1 MMNFEI
7 KNENGVLTGILN
19 GRLDSAIANQ
29 LEKDMQPTV
38 LNSRYAMDSADKD
51 IVLDCTG
58 LEYIS
63 SSGLRLFLALRKEV
77 AKKGG
82 TLALS
87 HINDDI
93 RSVFT
98 ITGFFNLFEFR

>member
-29 LEKDMQPTV
+29 LEKDMQP
-38 LNSRYAMDSADKD
+38 LMDSADKD

-58 LEYIS
+58 LEYTAAPVAAVPC
-63 SSGLRLFLALRKEV
+63 LAQGGGKE
-77 AKKGG
+77 GG
-82 TLALS
+82 HL
-87 HINDDI
+87 
-93 RSVFT
+93 
-98 ITGFFNLFEFR
+98 GP

>member
-29 LEKDMQPTV
+29 LEKDMQP
-38 LNSRYAMDSADKD
+38 LMDSADKD

-77 AKKGG
+77 AKKGD

>member
-7 KNENGVLTGILN
+7 KNENGVLTGVLN

-29 LEKDMQPTV
+29 LEKDMQP
-38 LNSRYAMDSADKD
+38 LMDSADKD

-63 SSGLRLFLALRKEV
+63 SSGLRLFQGGGKE
-77 AKKGG
+77 GG
-82 TLALS
+82 HL
-87 HINDDI
+87 
-93 RSVFT
+93 
-98 ITGFFNLFEFR
+98 GP

>member
-29 LEKDMQPTV
+29 LEKDMQP
-38 LNSRYAMDSADKD
+38 LMDSADKD

-77 AKKGG
+77 GKKGG

-98 ITGFFNLFEFR
+98 ITGFINLFEFR

>member
-7 KNENGVLTGILN
+7 KNENGVLTGVLN

-29 LEKDMQPTV
+29 LEKDMQP
-38 LNSRYAMDSADKD
+38 LMDSADKD

-82 TLALS
+82 PLATS
-87 HINDDI
+87 TMT
-93 RSVFT
+93 SGPYSPSPVSSTSSSFV
-98 ITGFFNLFEFR
+98 EA

>member
-1 MMNFEI
+1 MMKFEI
-7 KNENGVLTGILN
+7 KNENGVLSGVFN
-19 GRLDSAIANQ
+19 GRLDSAVADQ
-29 LEKDMQPTV
+29 LEKEMQP
-38 LNSRYAMDSADKD
+38 LIDSADKN

-58 LEYIS
+58 LEYIC
-63 SSGLRLFLALRKEV
+63 SSGLRLFLTLRKEV

-82 TLALS
+82 TLTLS

-98 ITGFFNLFEFR
+98 ITGFFKLFEFKV

>member
-29 LEKDMQPTV
+29 LEKDMQP
-38 LNSRYAMDSADKD
+38 LMDSADKD

-87 HINDDI
+87 HITMT
-93 RSVFT
+93 SGPYSPSPVSSTSSSFV
-98 ITGFFNLFEFR
+98 EA

>member
-7 KNENGVLTGILN
+7 KNENGVLTGVLN

-29 LEKDMQPTV
+29 LEKDMQP
-38 LNSRYAMDSADKD
+38 LMDSADKD

-63 SSGLRLFLALRKEV
+63 SSAVPCLAQGGGKE
-77 AKKGG
+77 GG
-82 TLALS
+82 HL
-87 HINDDI
+87 
-93 RSVFT
+93 
-98 ITGFFNLFEFR
+98 GP

>member
-29 LEKDMQPTV
+29 LEKDMQP
-38 LNSRYAMDSADKD
+38 LMDSADKD

-63 SSGLRLFLALRKEV
+63 SSGLRLFLALLQGGGKE
-77 AKKGG
+77 GG
-82 TLALS
+82 HL
-87 HINDDI
+87 
-93 RSVFT
+93 
-98 ITGFFNLFEFR
+98 GP

>member
-29 LEKDMQPTV
+29 LEKDMQP
-38 LNSRYAMDSADKD
+38 LMDSADKD

-63 SSGLRLFLALRKEV
+63 SSGLAAVPCLAQGGGKE
-77 AKKGG
+77 GG
-82 TLALS
+82 HL
-87 HINDDI
+87 
-93 RSVFT
+93 
-98 ITGFFNLFEFR
+98 GP